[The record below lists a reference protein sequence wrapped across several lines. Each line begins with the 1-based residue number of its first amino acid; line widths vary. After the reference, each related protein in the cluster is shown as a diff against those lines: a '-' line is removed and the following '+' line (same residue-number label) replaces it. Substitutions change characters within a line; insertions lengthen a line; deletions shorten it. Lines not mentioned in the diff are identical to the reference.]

1 MAKKKTSRSSAR
13 KTSASRSGKPA
24 SSKKTSTKKKVSKKQ
39 VSKKQVSKKTTAKK
53 TTGKK
58 TTAKQPATRKKT
70 SKKSAAKKAAS
81 TTKRA
86 ASRNTKASKSS
97 KKKGGSK
104 RSTAKAA
111 TTKPANTKPAKTKP
125 AKTRPAA
132 AAKSSK
138 TKTKTKT
145 ETKTETKGS
154 SQPPALHNGQLLEL
168 AGQGP
173 LSDEVLRKAK
183 SGLTKR
189 ELRVFSK
196 LLIERRAEV
205 VGDFEGLQKLRESS
219 DGDLSNMPLHMA
231 DVGSDNYDQ
240 EFTLGLMES
249 ERRML
254 GQIDDALLRIQN
266 GTYGICLDSAQPIGK
281 PRLEA
286 KPWARYCI
294 QIAQERERRGMTL

>member
-1 MAKKKTSRSSAR
+1 VAKKKTSRSSAR

-24 SSKKTSTKKKVSKKQ
+24 SSKKTSTKKQ
-39 VSKKQVSKKTTAKK
+39 VSK
-53 TTGKK
+53 
-58 TTAKQPATRKKT
+58 KKT
-70 SKKSAAKKAAS
+70 SKKKASKKKTAKKPAAKKTAAKKTAAKKTAS
-81 TTKRA
+81 TRNRA
-86 ASRNTKASKSS
+86 ASRKTKASKTS

-111 TTKPANTKPAKTKP
+111 TTKPAKTKPAKTKT
-125 AKTRPAA
+125 KTT
-132 AAKSSK
+132 
-138 TKTKTKT
+138 TKTK
-145 ETKTETKGS
+145 GN

-254 GQIDDALLRIQN
+254 EQIDEALLRIQN